1 MHERTTATYQQH
13 PSSFSK
19 PLSFTLPP
27 PEIQH
32 TMVTAF
38 KKFEIGW
45 SDTLAQSYNGYSHSG
60 GGGYGG
66 GGGGGGW
73 GGHDDRMSNLGG
85 GLRSVDWQTAKLEVF
100 EKNFYIEDKKVSARP
115 EREIEEFRRTKEIKV
130 NIFLH
135 AM

>member
-1 MHERTTATYQQH
+1 
-13 PSSFSK
+13 
-19 PLSFTLPP
+19 
-27 PEIQH
+27 
-32 TMVTAF
+32 MVIAF
-38 KKFEIGW
+38 KKFEIDW
-45 SDTLAQSYNGYSHSG
+45 SDTLVQSYNGYSHSG
-60 GGGYGG
+60 GYGGSGGGGYGGGG

-100 EKNFYIEDKKVSARP
+100 EKNFYIEDKKVSSRP

-135 AM
+135 AV